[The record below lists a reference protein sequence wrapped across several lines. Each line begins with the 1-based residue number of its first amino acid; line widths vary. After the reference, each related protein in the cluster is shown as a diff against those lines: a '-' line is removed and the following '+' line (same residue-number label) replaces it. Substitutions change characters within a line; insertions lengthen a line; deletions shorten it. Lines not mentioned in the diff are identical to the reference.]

1 MRMLVL
7 NDIRSVALDRIYGHR
22 PRKAGSLREGARS
35 GILRERQGFKGDHDE
50 LTDLDHSN

>member
-50 LTDLDHSN
+50 LIDLDHSN